1 MLAIICQHVYLQ
13 VVRVRGVCARLLI
26 VFAFASLSVYASLAA
41 LGMLHIRAVT
51 HRSVTYG
58 AFSWR
63 NQFVLSQSQ
72 GQLQQAVGCT
82 RVAGSS
88 GGGGA
93 CLQGLISM
101 FPERPVQT
109 EGLDPS
115 VREG

>member
-1 MLAIICQHVYLQ
+1 M
-13 VVRVRGVCARLLI
+13 CARLLI

-41 LGMLHIRAVT
+41 VGILHIRAVS

-82 RVAGSS
+82 RMAGC
-88 GGGGA
+88 GGA
-93 CLQGLISM
+93 CLQGLISV
-101 FPERPVQT
+101 FPECPVQT

-115 VREG
+115 VCEG